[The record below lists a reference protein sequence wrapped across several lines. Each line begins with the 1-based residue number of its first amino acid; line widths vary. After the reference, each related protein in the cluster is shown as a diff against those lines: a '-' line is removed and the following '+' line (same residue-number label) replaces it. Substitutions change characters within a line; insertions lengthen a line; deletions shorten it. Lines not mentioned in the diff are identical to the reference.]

1 MADDKQLKRTP
12 IRFEDSDLE
21 RETEN
26 IYRQMNNITN
36 TEKNRTFEF
45 YVAKTKGA
53 AANSKLTVELNK
65 YGIVTKLELET

>member
-1 MADDKQLKRTP
+1 VADDKQLKRTP